1 MVGRDVEARLE
12 QDIERGMLDTPQ
24 QGRAYFQTH
33 PNAKE
38 HTLIVIADP
47 YNLCGTGDV
56 DRERH
61 KGLVFPVFSV
71 A

>member
-1 MVGRDVEARLE
+1 
-12 QDIERGMLDTPQ
+12 MLDTPQ